1 MTDHPITMTDPE
13 AALWTELD
21 DLRRRLAE
29 AERERDEARA
39 MMLEAIERQK
49 RAEADCDAARATA
62 STESEDADAMR
73 EVRAA
78 LAGAGFAV
86 KDDETEGDAVARL
99 AGARDE
105 HATDARYLREII
117 ADLREE
123 HKAET
128 DARNAVLAATS
139 TVLLDAAAQ
148 IRAYLAEGRI
158 EEVRV
163 LLSLLTG
170 GIARPEVTRG

>member
-1 MTDHPITMTDPE
+1 MTDHHITMTDPE

-21 DLRRRLAE
+21 DLRRRLAK

-39 MMLEAIERQK
+39 A
-49 RAEADCDAARATA
+49 A
-62 STESEDADAMR
+62 STESEDADALR

-86 KDDETEGDAVARL
+86 QDDETEGDAVARL

-139 TVLLDAAAQ
+139 TVLLDSAAQ
-148 IRAYLAEGRI
+148 VRTYLAAGLVKEADVFI
-158 EEVRV
+158 
-163 LLSLLTG
+163 SLLTG
-170 GIARPEVTRG
+170 GIARPEVTRA